1 MRNRIIA
8 ALLAVTILATGP
20 AAAFAKPKLAL
31 NPANHKNP
39 GAIAGYNEAMGMI
52 DIAKRA
58 KIIADKKGFDSK
70 IFWDGYRDGGGVESL
85 KREVANANAYK
96 PSVFVAMHSDGIPQ
110 SRGILVLYKDEAG
123 KKAGSVMGPHIA
135 KKMGLKFEGLSH
147 RPGLLVLRQSK
158 APAILIEYLSHAN
171 PSDNKKLNDPA
182 YRAKLAKATVEG
194 YAKYMGY
201 KISPDKPVQK
211 PKPAAKP
218 VSVKVAKT
226 IEKDAKDSVEGIT
239 KDVMKVTDGL
249 ESVVGPDKKDD
260 NMIKIGEQL
269 KIRPVTEKSG
279 DFQKVFDKVEE
290 SVKEEVTVPS
300 IIKESLK
307 TGLDYLKI
315 SFGLGGV
322 L

>member
-1 MRNRIIA
+1 MIA
-8 ALLAVTILATGP
+8 VSILVTGP
-20 AAAFAKPKLAL
+20 AAAYAKPKLAL

-52 DIAKRA
+52 DIAKKA
-58 KIIADKKGFDSK
+58 KIIADRQGFGSK

-85 KREVANANAYK
+85 KREVTRANNYK

-110 SRGILVLYKDEAG
+110 SRGILVLYKDAAG
-123 KKAGSVMGPHIA
+123 KKAGSVIGPHIA

-171 PSDNKKLNDPA
+171 MSDNKKLNNPA

-201 KISPDKPVQK
+201 KMKSAKPAPIAKKPVEQ
-211 PKPAAKP
+211 PVTAKA
-218 VSVKVAKT
+218 VDS
-226 IEKDAKDSVEGIT
+226 IEKEAKDSVQQIT
-239 KDVMKVTDGL
+239 SDVKNLTDEIETAVT
-249 ESVVGPDKKDD
+249 PNKADD
-260 NMIKIGEQL
+260 SKMVKIGEQL
-269 KIRPVTEKSG
+269 KIKPVTENSAK
-279 DFQKVFDKVEE
+279 FEKFIRKVEKP
-290 SVKEEVTVPS
+290 KEITVPQ
-300 IIKESLK
+300 IIKDSLL
-307 TGLDYLKI
+307 TGIDYLKM
-315 SFGLGGV
+315 SFGIGQL